1 MVNVSYFDKSFTSPE
16 GDTRL
21 SIKVRSY
28 PDLDSSVVEV
38 IKKNLS
44 YTIALPYIDPSNKN
58 QIFNLHYHN
67 DDYDVLF
74 IVPKIGG
81 YEIITLDVNDISY
94 SVSRF
99 LNIRNIMIL
108 SAHRHLYS
116 TDGKYISRV
125 YVSGEFGENKNIKY
139 CVFSTIG
146 YKSIL
151 SDLFKSGNYIVQNF
165 GTIGNIPNRIDIDT
179 SIVDDPVR
187 TASIKNKMNIIGCR
201 VFSIMDRPEMLNL
214 SVIVNNEQSNCYH
227 KYRMSVYDNDQEI
240 MHFLV
245 DDITLDQVNN
255 IRAFVVP
262 NGDRYLIFI
271 NNNANMVIVNVERK
285 TICRYMIYT
294 KRGAA
299 YRYNDSIFITGM
311 DFDTENSKIN
321 IKTRLHLSEDV
332 LFNEEDC
339 DLDICIVLKV
349 GKTEIYFDK
358 FADIPIKDKI
368 DNINVLCSE
377 TSDIDVFTTGELI
390 SQNNTPLYRECVSK
404 RNNEESI
411 HEIIDRIK
419 NIDTSILDDSSI
431 TKINR
436 ARINSIID
444 KIEDEFRILDE
455 IIGKYTKHTED

>member
-1 MVNVSYFDKSFTSPE
+1 MVNVSYFDKSFTRPDGTNSLNIE
-16 GDTRL
+16 
-21 SIKVRSY
+21 VWSY
-28 PDLDSSVVEV
+28 PDLDSSVVKV
-38 IKKNLS
+38 LSKDLS
-44 YTIALPYIDPSNKN
+44 YTIALPYINPNNED
-58 QIFNLHYHN
+58 QIFNLSYSN
-67 DDYDVLF
+67 DRNALI
-74 IVPKIGG
+74 IVPEAGG
-81 YEIITLDVNDISY
+81 NEIITLDVNNMSY
-94 SVSRF
+94 SISKF
-99 LNIRNIMIL
+99 QNARNIKIRDALVCQDCMDEKIL
-108 SAHRHLYS
+108 E
-116 TDGKYISRV
+116 ISRV
-125 YVSGEFGENKNIKY
+125 YVCGQFGKDESERGCEF
-139 CVFSTIG
+139 S
-146 YKSIL
+146 SIDFEDL
-151 SDLFKSGNYIVQNF
+151 LLGLFKRGYYSTYGYGSMLNLDIEIEVGIVSNP
-165 GTIGNIPNRIDIDT
+165 IW
-179 SIVDDPVR
+179 
-187 TASIKNKMNIIGCR
+187 TASIKNKEIITHSSN
-201 VFSIMDRPEMLNL
+201 FPIMDRPEMLNL
-214 SVIVNNEQSNCYH
+214 SVIVNYEQSNCYH
-227 KYRMSVYDNDQEI
+227 KYRISVYDNDQEI

-245 DDITLDQVNN
+245 DDITLDEANN

-358 FADIPIKDKI
+358 FADIPIMDEI

-411 HEIIDRIK
+411 HEIINRIK

-431 TKINR
+431 IKINR

-455 IIGKYTKHTED
+455 IIGKYTKHIDD